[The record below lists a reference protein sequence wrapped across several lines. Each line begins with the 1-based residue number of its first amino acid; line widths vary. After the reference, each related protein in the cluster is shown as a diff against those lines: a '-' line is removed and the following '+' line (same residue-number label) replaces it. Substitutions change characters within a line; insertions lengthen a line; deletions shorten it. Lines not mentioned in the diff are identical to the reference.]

1 MNESFLSEESS
12 DTLHYD
18 LIGLSKQRVTYPKNP
33 IIRYLNI
40 NSVTVKMEPK
50 PEEDSYSIGYYWTIV
65 ATIGQL

>member
-18 LIGLSKQRVTYPKNP
+18 LIGLSKQRETYPKNL

-50 PEEDSYSIGYYWTIV
+50 PEEDSYST
-65 ATIGQL
+65 